1 MTRDKG
7 QGTSKSCRV
16 KEIISKLNRQFESRV
31 RLGIM
36 SVLMV
41 NDSVDFVS
49 LKELLDITDGNLASH
64 LYALERNNMIEVRK
78 QFVGRKPNTRYQIT
92 DTGRYA
98 FREHLSYLEKLMK
111 NQEKEAS
118 SQLSN
123 IVFQAKGASFKAP
136 HFVQYVQKIIEERYG
151 ESCN

>member
-1 MTRDKG
+1 
-7 QGTSKSCRV
+7 
-16 KEIISKLNRQFESRV
+16 
-31 RLGIM
+31 M

-111 NQEKEAS
+111 NQEKEARK
-118 SQLSN
+118 L
-123 IVFQAKGASFKAP
+123 
-136 HFVQYVQKIIEERYG
+136 E
-151 ESCN
+151 